1 MPFLKTGAGQNSLNY
16 LISKYLK
23 IIYIKHLVNCLFVIA
38 YEEYF
43 GGFDCPCHFK
53 CLGLTRQRF
62 SKLIFK
68 KEVPKNQKLNT
79 LCKKLFLLIEWITT
93 KKKENLYLI
102 ILWSNLT
109 HVYKSWV
116 NDLWNTGMTYNMTE
130 YATNKTFYGCI

>member
-1 MPFLKTGAGQNSLNY
+1 MQ
-16 LISKYLK
+16 
-23 IIYIKHLVNCLFVIA
+23 
-38 YEEYF
+38 E
-43 GGFDCPCHFK
+43 
-53 CLGLTRQRF
+53 
-62 SKLIFK
+62 
-68 KEVPKNQKLNT
+68 T
-79 LCKKLFLLIEWITT
+79 LSIDRMDHHK